1 MVPSHR
7 PHFLR
12 ISLTELLTDS
22 GPFTTGICYLSNEP
36 RVQRN
41 RCSHVPV
48 QKRQHA
54 FGPAAARP
62 PESCQAQLQGSPER
76 GTEDHPAQ
84 QGRDCRQPAR
94 CRLQCP
100 RIASLRLRLS
110 VRVLEALTISRGA
123 ETPQGFPVV
132 AGDSTVWAR
141 HLTGGDIAVALY
153 NEDDAPKSIGAP
165 FAALGWTATTKP
177 LSKTCGEITQR
188 PRQRSPRPQR
198 GRSATS
204 PCGRTRL

>member
-1 MVPSHR
+1 M
-7 PHFLR
+7 
-12 ISLTELLTDS
+12 
-22 GPFTTGICYLSNEP
+22 
-36 RVQRN
+36 
-41 RCSHVPV
+41 PV

-100 RIASLRLRLS
+100 RIASLRLRFS
-110 VRVLEALTISRGA
+110 ARVLEALTISRGA

-165 FAALGWTATTKP
+165 FAALGWTATTKATVKDLWGNHSAASP
-177 LSKTCGEITQR
+177 AVPATATGKIGNVTVR
-188 PRQRSPRPQR
+188 PHS
-198 GRSATS
+198 TVML
-204 PCGRTRL
+204 RLTKA